1 MLIRSIIFY
10 SLLNL
15 WTLIMGIIC
24 IPFLLLP
31 NKLLK
36 NPVNVW
42 IFGIFELLKLTCNIT
57 YEIKGKENI
66 LNKPVLVAS
75 KHQSTFDTFVLYLFL
90 KKSVFIHKKELFYI
104 PIFGQ
109 YLKKSSMISIDRKEG
124 ASAMRKMLKEAN
136 NKISQGY
143 SIIIFPEG
151 TRKKPGEKPNY
162 KRGFVGIYNEIQ
174 TEILP
179 VALNTGLCWPKNSF
193 IKQPGHITIKFLN
206 IIPAGL
212 KKEKVMKILEE
223 RIENESN
230 KII

>member
-36 NPVNVW
+36 KPVNVW

-109 YLKKSSMISIDRKEG
+109 YLKKSNMISIDRKEG

-151 TRKKPGEKPNY
+151 TRKRPGEKPNY
-162 KRGFVGIYNEIQ
+162 KRGFVGIYNEVQ

-179 VALNTGLCWPKNSF
+179 VALNTGFCWPKHSF
-193 IKQPGHITIKFLN
+193 IKYPGHITIKFLN
-206 IIPAGL
+206 TIPAGL
-212 KKEKVMKILEE
+212 EKAKVMKILEE
-223 RIENESN
+223 RIESESN

>member
-36 NPVNVW
+36 KPVNVW

-124 ASAMRKMLKEAN
+124 TSAMRKMLKEAN

-162 KRGFVGIYNEIQ
+162 KRGFIGIYNEIQ

>member
-36 NPVNVW
+36 KPVNVW